1 MWILLIGLKKYCLIT
16 NSLNDY
22 QITSPRF
29 LVLPSLKQDKKLVFS
44 LSQLINNKQG
54 RKFDDI
60 LKMIYVLNATCWH
73 KNLLSHMTHD

>member
-1 MWILLIGLKKYCLIT
+1 MCILLIGLKKYCLIT

-29 LVLPSLKQDKKLVFS
+29 LVLPSLNKKLVFS

-60 LKMIYVLNATCWH
+60 LKMIYVLNATC
-73 KNLLSHMTHD
+73 